1 MFKLLKYLKKYWYFA
16 LLAPIFMIAEVTMDM
31 LVTNK
36 MGTMID
42 IVNSYGPTSD
52 NNQFLNTIVSNGIIM
67 LALVLI
73 GVVSGILSGVFANLA
88 SQKFANDLRKGL
100 FSKIMHLSFQQ
111 SDDFSTASLVTR
123 VTNDVTAV
131 QTMIAMAIRMFIRSL
146 SMFILGIVFTL
157 QISKQF
163 MIILAVVLP
172 LEILIMVFF
181 MIKAFPMFSI
191 VQSKLDKVNSVVHE
205 NLTGARVVKA
215 FSKEDYEYNRFVEAN
230 DTLTSITLKVNKLM
244 AIIMPLF
251 MLIVYAGMIAIYY
264 IGANSQFDAMLYL
277 ENFATSIDPKISV
290 GEMEKATTYIM
301 MIMSSLLM
309 IGMTFANMARAAA
322 SGKRINEVLE
332 TPDIICDGNLDVTTL
347 KETGTIEF
355 KNVDFAY
362 PNASASVLENIN
374 LKIEKGETVAIVG
387 ATGSGKTTL
396 VNLITRFYDVT
407 KGEILVDGENIKN
420 YKLVDL
426 RNKIAIVLQKA
437 ELFAGTI
444 KENIKWGNPNATDE
458 EVEWAANIAQAIEFI
473 DSKEKKFDE
482 YVEEKGTSLS
492 GGQRQRLSIAR
503 AIVKKPEILIFDD
516 STSALDLVTE
526 AKLYKAMRDNIADT
540 TKIVVAQRIATA
552 KNADK
557 IVVLDG
563 GTIIAYDTHEN
574 LLANCE
580 IYQDIYN
587 SQLKREGDING

>member
-42 IVNSYGPTSD
+42 IVNSYGPTSN

-163 MIILAVVLP
+163 MIVLAVALP

-191 VQSKLDKVNSVVHE
+191 VQTKLDKVNSVVHE

-322 SGKRINEVLE
+322 SGKRINEVSE

>member
-42 IVNSYGPTSD
+42 IVNSYGPTSN

-163 MIILAVVLP
+163 MIILAVALP

-191 VQSKLDKVNSVVHE
+191 VQTKLDKVNSVVHE

-332 TPDIICDGNLDVTTL
+332 TPDIICDGNLDVKTL

-473 DSKEKKFDE
+473 DSKEKRFDE

>member
-88 SQKFANDLRKGL
+88 SQKFANDLRKDL

-163 MIILAVVLP
+163 MIVLAVALP

-191 VQSKLDKVNSVVHE
+191 VQTKLDKVNSVVHE

-215 FSKEDYEYNRFVEAN
+215 FSKEDYEYNRFIEAN

>member
-42 IVNSYGPTSD
+42 IVNSYGPTSN

-88 SQKFANDLRKGL
+88 SQKFANDLRKDL

-163 MIILAVVLP
+163 MIILAVALP

-191 VQSKLDKVNSVVHE
+191 VQTKLDKVNSVVHE

-230 DTLTSITLKVNKLM
+230 DTLTNITLKVNKLM

-309 IGMTFANMARAAA
+309 IGMTFANMARATA

>member
-88 SQKFANDLRKGL
+88 SQKFANDLRKDL

-163 MIILAVVLP
+163 MIVLAVALP

-191 VQSKLDKVNSVVHE
+191 VQTKLDKVNSVVHE

-332 TPDIICDGNLDVTTL
+332 TPDIVCDGNLDVKTL

>member
-42 IVNSYGPTSD
+42 IVNSYGPTSN

-88 SQKFANDLRKGL
+88 SQKFANDLRKDL

-163 MIILAVVLP
+163 MIILAVALP

-191 VQSKLDKVNSVVHE
+191 VQTKLDKVNSVVHE

-332 TPDIICDGNLDVTTL
+332 TPDIICDGNLDVKTL

-503 AIVKKPEILIFDD
+503 AIVKKHEILIFDD

>member
-88 SQKFANDLRKGL
+88 SQKFANDLRKDL

-163 MIILAVVLP
+163 MIVLAVALP

-191 VQSKLDKVNSVVHE
+191 VQTKLDKVNSVVHE

-264 IGANSQFDAMLYL
+264 IGANGQFDAMLYL

-332 TPDIICDGNLDVTTL
+332 TPDIICDGNLDVKTL

-473 DSKEKKFDE
+473 DSKEKNFDE

>member
-88 SQKFANDLRKGL
+88 SQKFANDLRKDL

-163 MIILAVVLP
+163 MIVLAVALP

-191 VQSKLDKVNSVVHE
+191 VQTKLDKVNSVVHE

-332 TPDIICDGNLDVTTL
+332 TPDIICDGNLDVKTL

-355 KNVDFAY
+355 KNVDFSY

>member
-42 IVNSYGPTSD
+42 IVNSYGPTSN

-88 SQKFANDLRKGL
+88 SQKIANDLRKDL

-163 MIILAVVLP
+163 MIILAVALP

-191 VQSKLDKVNSVVHE
+191 VQTKLDKVNSVVHE

-230 DTLTSITLKVNKLM
+230 DTLTNITLKVNKLM

-407 KGEILVDGENIKN
+407 NGEILVDGENIKN

>member
-163 MIILAVVLP
+163 MIILAVALP

-191 VQSKLDKVNSVVHE
+191 VQTKLDKVNSVVHE

-332 TPDIICDGNLDVTTL
+332 TPDIICDGNLDIKTL

-563 GTIIAYDTHEN
+563 GTIIACDTHEN

>member
-42 IVNSYGPTSD
+42 IVNSYGPTSN

-88 SQKFANDLRKGL
+88 SQKFANDLRKDL

-163 MIILAVVLP
+163 MIILAVALP

-191 VQSKLDKVNSVVHE
+191 VQTKLDKVNSVVHE

-230 DTLTSITLKVNKLM
+230 DTLTNITLKVNKLM

-332 TPDIICDGNLDVTTL
+332 TPDIICDGNLDVKTL

-526 AKLYKAMRDNIADT
+526 AKLYKAMRDNIANT

>member
-88 SQKFANDLRKGL
+88 SQKFATDLRKDL

-163 MIILAVVLP
+163 MIVLAVALP

-191 VQSKLDKVNSVVHE
+191 VQTKLDKVNSVVHE

-332 TPDIICDGNLDVTTL
+332 TPDIICDGNLDVKTL

>member
-42 IVNSYGPTSD
+42 IVNSYGPTSN

-163 MIILAVVLP
+163 MIILAVALP

-191 VQSKLDKVNSVVHE
+191 VQTKLDKVNSVVHE

-230 DTLTSITLKVNKLM
+230 DTLTNITLKVNKLM

-332 TPDIICDGNLDVTTL
+332 TPDIICDGNLDVITL

>member
-42 IVNSYGPTSD
+42 IVNSYGPTSN

-73 GVVSGILSGVFANLA
+73 GVVSGILSWVFANLA
-88 SQKFANDLRKGL
+88 SQKFANDLRKDL

-163 MIILAVVLP
+163 MIILAVALP

-191 VQSKLDKVNSVVHE
+191 VQTKLDKVNSVVHE

-230 DTLTSITLKVNKLM
+230 DTLTNITLKVNKLM

-301 MIMSSLLM
+301 MIMNSLLM

>member
-42 IVNSYGPTSD
+42 IVNSYGPTSN

-73 GVVSGILSGVFANLA
+73 GVVSGILSGVFANLV
-88 SQKFANDLRKGL
+88 SQKFANDLRKDL

-163 MIILAVVLP
+163 MIILAVALP

-191 VQSKLDKVNSVVHE
+191 VQTKLDKVNSVVHE

-407 KGEILVDGENIKN
+407 NGEILVDGENIKN

>member
-42 IVNSYGPTSD
+42 IVNSYGPTSN

-88 SQKFANDLRKGL
+88 SQKIANDLRKDL

-163 MIILAVVLP
+163 MIILAVALP

-191 VQSKLDKVNSVVHE
+191 VQTKLDKVNSVVHE

-230 DTLTSITLKVNKLM
+230 DTLTNITLKVNKLM

-309 IGMTFANMARAAA
+309 IGMTFANMARAVA

-332 TPDIICDGNLDVTTL
+332 TPDIICDGNLDVKTL

-563 GTIIAYDTHEN
+563 GTIIAYDIHEN

>member
-163 MIILAVVLP
+163 MIVLAVALP

-191 VQSKLDKVNSVVHE
+191 VQTKLDKVNSVVHE

-332 TPDIICDGNLDVTTL
+332 TPDIICDGNLDVKTL

-563 GTIIAYDTHEN
+563 GTIIACDTHEN

>member
-42 IVNSYGPTSD
+42 IVNSYGPTSN

-88 SQKFANDLRKGL
+88 SQKFANDLRKDL

-163 MIILAVVLP
+163 MIILAVALP

-191 VQSKLDKVNSVVHE
+191 VQTKLDKVNSVVHE

-230 DTLTSITLKVNKLM
+230 DTLTNITLKVNKLM

-420 YKLVDL
+420 YKLIDL

>member
-42 IVNSYGPTSD
+42 IVNSYGPTSN

-88 SQKFANDLRKGL
+88 SQKFANDLRKDL

-163 MIILAVVLP
+163 MIILAVALP

-191 VQSKLDKVNSVVHE
+191 VQTKLDKVNSVVHE

-251 MLIVYAGMIAIYY
+251 MLILYAGMIAIYY

-332 TPDIICDGNLDVTTL
+332 TPDIICDGNLDVKTL

-473 DSKEKKFDE
+473 DSKEKRFDE

>member
-73 GVVSGILSGVFANLA
+73 GVVSGILSGVLAKLA
-88 SQKFANDLRKGL
+88 SQKFANDLRKDL

-163 MIILAVVLP
+163 MIILAVALP

-191 VQSKLDKVNSVVHE
+191 VQTKLDKVNSVVHE

-332 TPDIICDGNLDVTTL
+332 TPDIICDGNLDVKTL

>member
-42 IVNSYGPTSD
+42 IVNSYGPASN

-88 SQKFANDLRKGL
+88 SQKFANDLRKDL

-146 SMFILGIVFTL
+146 SMFILGIAFTL

-163 MIILAVVLP
+163 MIILAVALP
-172 LEILIMVFF
+172 LEILIMIFF

-191 VQSKLDKVNSVVHE
+191 VQTKLDKVNSVVHE

-309 IGMTFANMARAAA
+309 IGMTFANMARAVA
-322 SGKRINEVLE
+322 SGNRINEVLE

>member
-42 IVNSYGPTSD
+42 IVNSYGPTSN

-88 SQKFANDLRKGL
+88 SQKFANDLRKDL

-163 MIILAVVLP
+163 MIILAVALP

-191 VQSKLDKVNSVVHE
+191 VQTKLDKVNSVVHE

-332 TPDIICDGNLDVTTL
+332 TPDIICDGNLDVKAL

>member
-42 IVNSYGPTSD
+42 IVNSYGPTSN

-163 MIILAVVLP
+163 MIILAVALP

-191 VQSKLDKVNSVVHE
+191 VQTKLDKVNSVVHE

-230 DTLTSITLKVNKLM
+230 DTLTNITLKVNKLM

-332 TPDIICDGNLDVTTL
+332 TPDIICDGNLDVKTL

-503 AIVKKPEILIFDD
+503 AIVRKPEILIFDD

>member
-163 MIILAVVLP
+163 MIVLAVALP

-191 VQSKLDKVNSVVHE
+191 VQTKLDKVNSVVHE

-355 KNVDFAY
+355 ENVDFAY

>member
-88 SQKFANDLRKGL
+88 SQKFANDLRKDL

-163 MIILAVVLP
+163 MIVLAVALP

-191 VQSKLDKVNSVVHE
+191 VQTKLDKVNSVVHE

-407 KGEILVDGENIKN
+407 NGEILVDGENIKN

>member
-163 MIILAVVLP
+163 MIVLAVALP

-191 VQSKLDKVNSVVHE
+191 VQTKLDKVNSVVHE

-332 TPDIICDGNLDVTTL
+332 TPDIICDGNLDVKTL

-426 RNKIAIVLQKA
+426 RNKVAIVLQKA

>member
-73 GVVSGILSGVFANLA
+73 GIVSGILSGVFANLA

-163 MIILAVVLP
+163 MIILAVALP

-191 VQSKLDKVNSVVHE
+191 VQTKLDKVNSVVHE

>member
-88 SQKFANDLRKGL
+88 SQKFANDLRKDL

-163 MIILAVVLP
+163 MIVLAVALP

-191 VQSKLDKVNSVVHE
+191 VQTKLDKVNSVVHE

-426 RNKIAIVLQKA
+426 RNIIAIVLQKA

>member
-42 IVNSYGPTSD
+42 IVNSYGPTSN

-163 MIILAVVLP
+163 MIILAVALP

-191 VQSKLDKVNSVVHE
+191 VQTKLDKVNSVVHE

-230 DTLTSITLKVNKLM
+230 DTLTNITLKVNKLM

-332 TPDIICDGNLDVTTL
+332 TPDIICDGNLDVKTL

-516 STSALDLVTE
+516 STGALDLVTE

>member
-42 IVNSYGPTSD
+42 IVNSYGPTSN

-88 SQKFANDLRKGL
+88 SQKFANDLRKDL

-163 MIILAVVLP
+163 MIILAVALP
-172 LEILIMVFF
+172 LEILIMIFF

-191 VQSKLDKVNSVVHE
+191 VQTELDKVNSVVHE

-309 IGMTFANMARAAA
+309 IGMTFANMARAVA

>member
-42 IVNSYGPTSD
+42 IVNSYGPTSN

-88 SQKFANDLRKGL
+88 SQKFANDLRKDL

-163 MIILAVVLP
+163 MIILAVALP
-172 LEILIMVFF
+172 LEILIMIFF

-191 VQSKLDKVNSVVHE
+191 VQTKLDKVNSVVHE

-215 FSKEDYEYNRFVEAN
+215 FSKEDYEYNRFVETN

-407 KGEILVDGENIKN
+407 NGEILVDGENIKN

>member
-88 SQKFANDLRKGL
+88 SQKFANDLRKDL

-163 MIILAVVLP
+163 MIILAVALP

-191 VQSKLDKVNSVVHE
+191 VQTKLDKVNSVVHE

-332 TPDIICDGNLDVTTL
+332 TPDIICDGNLDVKTL

>member
-42 IVNSYGPTSD
+42 IVNSYGPTSN

-163 MIILAVVLP
+163 MIILAVALP

-191 VQSKLDKVNSVVHE
+191 VQTKLDKVNSVVHE

-277 ENFATSIDPKISV
+277 ESFATSIDPKISV

-309 IGMTFANMARAAA
+309 IGMTFANMARAVA

-355 KNVDFAY
+355 KNVDFTY

>member
-42 IVNSYGPTSD
+42 IVNSYGPTSN

-88 SQKFANDLRKGL
+88 SQKFANDLRKDL

-163 MIILAVVLP
+163 MIILAVALP
-172 LEILIMVFF
+172 LEILIMIFF

-191 VQSKLDKVNSVVHE
+191 VQTKLDKVNSVVHE

-437 ELFAGTI
+437 ELFAGII

>member
-42 IVNSYGPTSD
+42 IVNSYGPTS
-52 NNQFLNTIVSNGIIM
+52 NNNHFLNTIVSNGIIM

-88 SQKFANDLRKGL
+88 SQKFANDLRKDL

-163 MIILAVVLP
+163 MIILAVALP

-191 VQSKLDKVNSVVHE
+191 VQTKLDKVNSVVHE

-473 DSKEKKFDE
+473 DSKEKRFDE

>member
-42 IVNSYGPTSD
+42 IVNSYGPTSN

-163 MIILAVVLP
+163 MIILAVALP
-172 LEILIMVFF
+172 LEILIMVSF

-191 VQSKLDKVNSVVHE
+191 VQTKLDKVNSVVHE

-230 DTLTSITLKVNKLM
+230 DTLTNITLKVNKLM

-332 TPDIICDGNLDVTTL
+332 TPDIICDGNLDVKTL

-407 KGEILVDGENIKN
+407 NGEILVDGENIKN

>member
-88 SQKFANDLRKGL
+88 SQKFANDLRKDL

-163 MIILAVVLP
+163 MIILAVALP

-191 VQSKLDKVNSVVHE
+191 VQTKLDKVNSVVHE

-230 DTLTSITLKVNKLM
+230 DTLTNITLKVNKLM